1 VIIADS
7 NQFIYML
14 LSKHPEVVQK
24 LREEHTRVFHANF
37 KETIDILLDLPQK
50 TSELEY
56 TTAVIKETLRLFPVG
71 FGVRKAEPGYDFL
84 SKHSFTLGYRPLIT
98 PQSYD

>member
-1 VIIADS
+1 
-7 NQFIYML
+7 ML
-14 LSKHPEVVQK
+14 LSKHPEAVQK

-37 KETIDILLDLPQK
+37 TETIEILLDSPQK

-71 FGVRKAEPGYDFL
+71 FGVRKAELGYDFL
-84 SKHSFTLGYRPLIT
+84 SKHYSALEYSPLIL
-98 PQSYD
+98 PQSHD